1 MKTPDINALRR
12 KQNSNSLSSSANTN
26 VITNTAVTTNDSDD
40 DGFLWFVLVVYLY
53 LVPSMIWTSLEYGF
67 DYKLKDFL
75 TNVFIPFKY
84 IKLDEYWMAAG
95 IVVGNIVASI
105 ILLMMLGMLSETIDN
120 GVWDTEMEFDG
131 KVVFF
136 YILIFA
142 GFFIVPLT
150 RPW

>member
-12 KQNSNSLSSSANTN
+12 KQNSSRSSAS
-26 VITNTAVTTNDSDD
+26 TTNDSDD
-40 DGFLWFVLVVYLY
+40 DGFFWFVLVYLY
-53 LVPSMIWTSLEYGF
+53 LVPSMVWTSFEHGF
-67 DYKLKDFL
+67 NYTFKAFFRTVL
-75 TNVFIPFKY
+75 IPFKY

-105 ILLMMLGMLSETIDN
+105 ILLLLLGMLSETIDN

-131 KVVFF
+131 KVIFF
-136 YILIFA
+136 YIVIFA